1 MDVQITERPA
11 LRVAALQHTGP
22 YNQIGAAFG
31 RLGGIISGVE
41 VVAEDVGPMIAIY
54 HDDPESVP
62 PEQLHSEAGV
72 VIKKGMMLPDGL
84 EERSVPGGKYAV
96 TTHIGPYEELPETW
110 SRFQKEWLPASGH
123 RMGSGPSYE
132 LYVND
137 PRTTAK
143 ALLETEIY
151 IPLEK

>member
-11 LRVAALQHTGP
+11 LRVAALRHTGP
-22 YNQIGAAFG
+22 YAQIGAAFG
-31 RLGGIISGVE
+31 RLGGILDNVD
-41 VVAEDVGPMIAIY
+41 VVAEDAGPMIAIY
-54 HDDPESVP
+54 HDDPEAVSP
-62 PEQLHSEAGV
+62 DQLRSLAGV
-72 VIKKGMMLPDGL
+72 VVKEGMKLPDGL
-84 EERSVPGGKYAV
+84 EEERVPSGKYAM

-110 SRFQKEWLPASGH
+110 RRFRKEWLPASGH

-137 PRTTAK
+137 PRTTGK

-151 IPLEK
+151 MPIVK